1 MIVIFLSRS
10 EESVRVDIT
19 AGTLHPNPISMDTK
33 LFPESPIFL
42 RGLSITKAI
51 RAI

>member
-10 EESVRVDIT
+10 DESVLVDMT

-33 LFPESPIFL
+33 LLPDNPS
-42 RGLSITKAI
+42 RRSGLSITKAT